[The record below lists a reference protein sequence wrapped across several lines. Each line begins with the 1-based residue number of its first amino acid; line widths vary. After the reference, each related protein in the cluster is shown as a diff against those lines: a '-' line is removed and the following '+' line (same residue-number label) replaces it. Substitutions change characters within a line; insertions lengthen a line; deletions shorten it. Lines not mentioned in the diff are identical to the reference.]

1 MNELIPIRSDA
12 IDGETRK
19 TVNAE
24 NLHAFLQVSTKFAD
38 WIVRRIEQF
47 GFSEGVDFVVNLN
60 SEKNSG
66 RPSKDYHL
74 TLDMAKELSMVERT
88 AKGKE
93 ARQYF
98 LECERIAKDPISNPA
113 LPDFTNPA
121 EAARAW
127 ASEYEGKARALAQ
140 LEEAQPAIEFHERV
154 GDADSLHSIDETAK
168 VLRAKPMTFRRYL
181 KDTLQLFRLDGL
193 PKQPFLDRGYVR
205 TVETILPH
213 TGKPYPQTFFTGKGL
228 QWIQRRVDHSLM
240 GIEI

>member
-1 MNELIPIRSDA
+1 MNELTAIKTMTSREVATLTGKQHKHVIRDIRIMLEQMYSKK
-12 IDGETRK
+12 DGP
-19 TVNAE
+19 
-24 NLHAFLQVSTKFAD
+24 NLDHLEIQGVF
-38 WIVRRIEQF
+38 IEHDERGYTAQI
-47 GFSEGVDFVVNLN
+47 SLD
-60 SEKNSG
+60 
-66 RPSKDYHL
+66 KDHTL
-74 TLDMAKELSMVERT
+74 TLLTGYDANARMRVIKRWQELEAK
-88 AKGKE
+88 A
-93 ARQYF
+93 
-98 LECERIAKDPISNPA
+98 INPA